1 MKIRWWMVGS
11 LALVVGGILLVGRV
25 LSVRERALHFVDGD
39 GEEKNFGA
47 FPPDIPETEFD
58 GADFLT

>member
-1 MKIRWWMVGS
+1 MKIRWWMIGS
-11 LALVVGGILLVGRV
+11 LALVVGGILFVSHALGEKGK
-25 LSVRERALHFVDGD
+25 SLHFVDGD
-39 GEEKNFGA
+39 GDEKNFGA